1 MTVAETR
8 IYPINTGWL
17 HGDLGTYIFWK
28 GPAGKK
34 KWQPVYCHFVDT
46 GEHKILID
54 TGLPDQE
61 RASKY
66 HHNCEKRGCLQV
78 HEHLEQE
85 LGLHPD
91 QIDVIIFTH
100 LHWDHVQNMKEFRNA
115 RYIAPKAEL
124 EMAYNPLPLYYRTY
138 ECGILGIEPAYA
150 GCVFEAVDGECEVLP
165 GITMFPTP
173 GHSVGHMAVSVA
185 TNAGDIVVCGDAIFE
200 ERNLEPNPAEM
211 WRYWVPARFVNSYD
225 GWKSVEELDKRADY
239 VLPCHDHAANARS
252 KVFPFEGMPIRRRR
266 QAIPGYQFYFGDM
279 PAGAAGR
286 EAPAMAAEDVDA
298 YVSSL
303 ARPEDMED

>member
-1 MTVAETR
+1 MGKNETK

-34 KWQPVYCHFVDT
+34 KWQPVYCHYVDT
-46 GEHKILID
+46 GANKILID

-66 HHNCEKRGCLQV
+66 HHNCEKRNCLQV
-78 HEHLEQE
+78 HEHLEQK
-85 LGLHPD
+85 LGIHRD
-91 QIDVIIFTH
+91 TIDTIIFTH
-100 LHWDHVQNMKEFRNA
+100 LHWDHVQNMKEFKNA
-115 RYIAPKAEL
+115 RYIAPKAEI

-138 ECGILGIEPAYA
+138 ESGLLGIEPAYT
-150 GCVFEAVDGECEVLP
+150 GCAFEAVEGECEILP

-185 TNAGDIVVCGDAIFE
+185 TSAGDIVVCGDAIFE
-200 ERNLEPNPAEM
+200 ERNLDPNPAEK
-211 WRYWVPARFVNSYD
+211 WRFWVPARFVNSYE

-239 VLPCHDHAANARS
+239 VLPCHDQKANSRS
-252 KVFPFEGMPIRRRR
+252 DVFPYEDMPIRKRR
-266 QAIPGYQFYFGDM
+266 QPIPGYQFYFGDM
-279 PAGAAGR
+279 PQGTAQKSTLAMPADEV
-286 EAPAMAAEDVDA
+286 EA
-298 YVSSL
+298 YINSL
-303 ARPEDMED
+303 ENPEDMVD

>member
-1 MTVAETR
+1 
-8 IYPINTGWL
+8 L